1 MSDRILVSSQAEASV
16 RKMQSITDGPLME
29 QINALAREASTL
41 SQPNVW
47 DGKSASQFR
56 GEWPEIHNKLKAVKE
71 AVSQLRQAAQNVQDD
86 IRTRDS
92 SGM

>member
-1 MSDRILVSSQAEASV
+1 
-16 RKMQSITDGPLME
+16 MQNIIEGPLME
-29 QINALAREASTL
+29 QITALDREANTL

-56 GEWPEIHNKLKAVKE
+56 GQWPEIHSKLKAVKE

-86 IRTRDS
+86 IRTRDT

>member
-1 MSDRILVSSQAEASV
+1 MSDRVLVSGQAEASV
-16 RKMQSITDGPLME
+16 RKMQSITEGPLME
-29 QINALAREASTL
+29 QISALAREADTL
-41 SQPNVW
+41 SQPDVW
-47 DGKSASQFR
+47 DGRSAAQFR
-56 GEWPEIHNKLKAVKE
+56 GEWPDIHNKLNQVKE